1 MENVTQSSRVILTW
15 NICDHNLEYFINN
28 TSHESYLLH
37 PRPLS
42 TQFKHQC
49 WHQCQFSISIFDV
62 GFSSCKTCHTVSF
75 GGVNCDFRVRNLIN
89 YLDIFA
95 AKNAYILAKIL
106 SAHKKAV
113 YRIYYIISTYL
124 DRADFCTA
132 LRNIFL
138 SNIKFLACYPPDR
151 GDTCELCARCATN
164 IVVGAHWVP
173 RVVPRSAAPVFPRQL
188 PGQAD
193 LTPPSRELTAATS
206 ATCVN
211 I

>member
-95 AKNAYILAKIL
+95 AKNAYWQKYWVPTKKLSTEYILHYNKYQDI
-106 SAHKKAV
+106 
-113 YRIYYIISTYL
+113 T
-124 DRADFCTA
+124 DFCKA

-151 GDTCELCARCATN
+151 GDTCELRCKHCPGTATEC
-164 IVVGAHWVP
+164 
-173 RVVPRSAAPVFPRQL
+173 
-188 PGQAD
+188 
-193 LTPPSRELTAATS
+193 RE
-206 ATCVN
+206 
-211 I
+211 